1 MEGFAPNYVTL
12 VQTDASISPGN
23 SGGPLLNSIGEV
35 IGINT
40 MGQRDGQNLN
50 FAISI
55 VDVLKGLEVRNP
67 GLAKGTN
74 RCGNIMTTAKK

>member
-12 VQTDASISPGN
+12 IQTDASISPGN
-23 SGGPLLNSIGEV
+23 SGGPLLNSTGEV

-67 GLAKGTN
+67 GLAKGVN
-74 RCGNIMTTAKK
+74 SCGNSSQALKK